1 MDLRSRRLRIIAL
14 ALGATLLVAA
24 CSGAERPSLGEDAAV
39 DAPVVRRDLDPT
51 VTYVASAAVPVD
63 VFSSADDP
71 EPERQVASPTGGDT
85 SISDGFVLVAPY
97 ETEPGWHEVYLPEGG
112 TGWVRDGDVDLAATN
127 VVAIGKGTEVDP
139 SGAGGGEVAVYAEPG
154 GPEPFQQIANPKSA
168 EGLSV
173 GPVVFLAAGPYDP
186 QADWTKVYLPVRPN
200 GTTGFVRAEDVDV
213 SANRFRVEVEL
224 TGHRLRLFDG
234 EEQVLEEDIGVGTQ
248 NTPTPG
254 GVFYI
259 RSLIASTDPVYGT
272 YAFGLSG
279 FSEVHESFNGGPGD
293 IGIHG
298 TNDPSTIGSDVS
310 NGCIRL
316 RDETVIHLAEVLPEA
331 AGGQSDQPQVT
342 TGLGVPVEVLA

>member
-1 MDLRSRRLRIIAL
+1 VTFVAGACGSSDRPT
-14 ALGATLLVAA
+14 LGDEVAA
-24 CSGAERPSLGEDAAV
+24 PEI
-39 DAPVVRRDLDPT
+39 VRHDLDPT
-51 VTYVASAAVPVD
+51 LTYLALTDGDVPVYASSD
-63 VFSSADDP
+63 VAVAD
-71 EPERQVASPTGGDT
+71 RSVAPTDAADVR
-85 SISDGFVLVAPY
+85 SLEGFLLAAPY
-97 ETEPGWHEVYLPEGG
+97 EATPGRHEVHLPDGSK
-112 TGWVRDGDVDLAATN
+112 GWVDDADVKVRKTN
-127 VVAIGKGTEVDP
+127 IVAIGRGTEVDP
-139 SGAGGGEVAVYAEPG
+139 SGGGGGEVAVYGLPDA
-154 GPEPFQQIANPKSA
+154 PEPSQQIGNPKSA

-186 QADWTKVYLPVRPN
+186 GTEWLKVYLPIRPN
-200 GTTGFVRAEDVDV
+200 GSTGFVKAADVDI
-213 SANRFRVEVEL
+213 SANRFRIEVEL
-224 TGHRLRLFDG
+224 SKHRIRLFDS
-234 EEQVLEEDIGVGTQ
+234 EKKILEEPIGVGLG

-254 GVFYI
+254 GVFFI
-259 RSLIASTDPVYGT
+259 RSLIASTDPAYGT